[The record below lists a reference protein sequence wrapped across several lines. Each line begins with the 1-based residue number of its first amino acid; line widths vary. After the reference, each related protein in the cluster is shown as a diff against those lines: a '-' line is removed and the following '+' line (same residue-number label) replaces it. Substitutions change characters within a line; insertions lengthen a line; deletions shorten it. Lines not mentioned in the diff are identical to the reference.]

1 MTPGPKTFVGF
12 RGTAAKVQIG
22 SIQFWILAKNTRQ
35 LDALWQRI
43 VPGIDTFDPARCKPA
58 ILIESA
64 VLPDPKVAPTH
75 RDVLDRLNDELLK
88 EEQASSSPIGPY
100 IPLSPISSPTQ

>member
-12 RGTAAKVQIG
+12 RGIAAKVQIG

-64 VLPDPKVAPTH
+64 VLPDPKVGSVTPCAPS
-75 RDVLDRLNDELLK
+75 DSSL
-88 EEQASSSPIGPY
+88 SSPASLSS
-100 IPLSPISSPTQ
+100 LSPSQNRP